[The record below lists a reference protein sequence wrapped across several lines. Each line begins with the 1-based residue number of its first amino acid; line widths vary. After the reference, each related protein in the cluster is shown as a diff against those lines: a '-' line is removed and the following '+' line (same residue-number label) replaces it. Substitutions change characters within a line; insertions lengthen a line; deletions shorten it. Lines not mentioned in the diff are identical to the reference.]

1 MSRGSAVA
9 PTVAPNS
16 VQESNLSPSES
27 LSDQTDDDAEN
38 DADTKK
44 PRKTLVL
51 TGFLGVG
58 DTELESVT
66 STMSTS
72 EHVAKKPQKTI
83 AKRGDAERL
92 HQCLH
97 QIEKCDDRSVASVL
111 VDAVA
116 SALGPDAVERLLTV
130 LNEQTEAVAKRGQ

>member
-1 MSRGSAVA
+1 M
-9 PTVAPNS
+9 
-16 VQESNLSPSES
+16 SPSES
-27 LSDQTDDDAEN
+27 LSDPSDDDAEN

-44 PRKTLVL
+44 PRKTLGL

-72 EHVAKKPQKTI
+72 EHVAKNPQKTTTN
-83 AKRGDAERL
+83 RGAVERL

-97 QIEKCDDRSVASVL
+97 QIEKCDERSVASVL

-116 SALGPDAVERLLTV
+116 RALGSDAVERLLTV
-130 LNEQTEAVAKRGQ
+130 LNNQAEAVAKRKH